1 MKYKVLSIDFKEAKN
16 HRFYREICVKED
28 LSLEYLGKILVF
40 CLGGTLEHS
49 YLFDDGEFSYVD
61 KSWLGNPSDN
71 YIDYSKTIVKQLPNK
86 FLFEYDTGEGYL
98 FNCRFL
104 DDIDI
109 PRKRVDFIVLKA
121 KGLGLWEDNITGLRS
136 YLSGEISPD
145 YSREDD
151 NEREDGQIL
160 PWNLNIYTAG
170 EFDEPIDIKEL
181 TDYIKKGLANAL
193 DFE

>member
-1 MKYKVLSIDFKEAKN
+1 MEQIKKKGN
-16 HRFYREICVKED
+16 
-28 LSLEYLGKILVF
+28 EYV
-40 CLGGTLEHS
+40 
-49 YLFDDGEFSYVD
+49 
-61 KSWLGNPSDN
+61 N
-71 YIDYSKTIVKQLPNK
+71 
-86 FLFEYDTGEGYL
+86 
-98 FNCRFL
+98 
-104 DDIDI
+104 DI

-121 KGLGLWEDNITGLRS
+121 KGLGLWEDNISGLRS
-136 YLSGEISPD
+136 YLFGEISPD

-151 NEREDGQIL
+151 NERDDGQIL